1 MDSSYSGS
9 KMNLE
14 TIRTRI
20 VEGLAEFL
28 QNADYE
34 TIVRSA
40 YRIKHLLSALKDI
53 AEIEK
58 IYSEQTYETFKKLTL
73 QELIVKYPQIAELLK
88 TEMYE
93 V

>member
-1 MDSSYSGS
+1 MDSNPKGCE
-9 KMNLE
+9 MNLKI
-14 TIRTRI
+14 IRERI

-34 TIVRSA
+34 LIVKSA

-73 QELIVKYPQIAELLK
+73 QELAVKYPQIAELLK
-88 TEMYE
+88 SEMYD

>member
-1 MDSSYSGS
+1 
-9 KMNLE
+9 MNLKI
-14 TIRTRI
+14 IRERI

-34 TIVRSA
+34 LIVKSA

-73 QELIVKYPQIAELLK
+73 QELAVKYPQIAELLK
-88 TEMYE
+88 SEMYD

>member
-1 MDSSYSGS
+1 MDSGYQGG

-14 TIRTRI
+14 IIRKRI
-20 VEGLAEFL
+20 IEGLAEFL

-34 TIVRSA
+34 VVVKSA

-73 QELIVKYPQIAELLK
+73 QELMVKYPQIAELLK